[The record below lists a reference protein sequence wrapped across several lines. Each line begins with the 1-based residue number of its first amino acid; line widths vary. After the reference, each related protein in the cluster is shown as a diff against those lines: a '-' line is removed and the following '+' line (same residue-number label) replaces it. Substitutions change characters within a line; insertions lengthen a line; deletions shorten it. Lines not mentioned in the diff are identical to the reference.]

1 MNETVTKKDDISGV
15 IKFTDEELTEAKFIL
30 QKYQEKTVKLGQLSL
45 DRFVIED
52 RLSRIKE
59 IENSLKE
66 EFIEIQKIER
76 SFLDTVTG
84 KYGEGA
90 LDIANGTFIPQ
101 KAS

>member
-1 MNETVTKKDDISGV
+1 MSETVIKKDDISGV

-45 DRFVIED
+45 DRFVVED
-52 RLSRIKE
+52 RLARIKE

-90 LDIANGTFIPQ
+90 LDIVNGTFIPR
-101 KAS
+101 KTS